1 MGEHIE
7 RTIQAMNKIM
17 LIGNLGRDPEMSY
30 TTSGKAVTRFS
41 LAVNR
46 NTKTPTGERQEET
59 EWFSIIF
66 FDRLAEV
73 SNQYLKKGQKVF
85 IEGRLTTRKYT
96 DKTGVERTAVD
107 VIANDMEMLTPKGQ
121 SGSGTSS
128 GSGGYLGGDD
138 SLGDLDDHPF

>member
-1 MGEHIE
+1 
-7 RTIQAMNKIM
+7 MNKIM

-46 NTKTPTGERQEET
+46 NTKTSTGERQEET

-96 DKTGVERTAVD
+96 DKTGVERTAVE

-121 SGSGTSS
+121 PGAGASS
-128 GSGGYLGGDD
+128 PGGYLGGDD

>member
-1 MGEHIE
+1 VEEHIE

-46 NTKTPTGERQEET
+46 NTKTQSGERQEET
-59 EWFSIIF
+59 EWFNIVF
-66 FDRLAEV
+66 FDRLAEI

-96 DKTGVERTAVD
+96 DKTGVERTAVE

-121 SGSGTSS
+121 SGSGS
-128 GSGGYLGGDD
+128 GSGSYLNEAND